1 MSKPLNT
8 SFETALRILL
18 LLSSNENSRMSIDKI
33 VICDFMTLYGKNF
46 GLADYNLHG
55 DNSLFL
61 GEYTLKRKRVSEAI
75 DILTQYGYIS
85 AEYDVF
91 GIMYS
96 ITESGLIATRSLSN
110 SYALAYS
117 SLAQN
122 TLAHCHEKSEAELL
136 QELYAAMMQSQRR

>member
-18 LLSSNENSRMSIDKI
+18 LLSSDDNSRMSIDKI
-33 VICDFMTLYGKNF
+33 AICDFMTLYGKNF

-75 DILTQYGYIS
+75 EILTQYDYIS

-96 ITESGLIATRSLSN
+96 ITESGSTAARSLSN

-122 TLAHCHEKSEAELL
+122 TSAHCHKKSETELL